1 MSDGG
6 DATLSA
12 DTLSVDAQDLE
23 QAEELAQAIIHGDVT
38 RLKEMLAVDGDELLK
53 RFVGAEDQ
61 TALHLACDVN
71 VKGDEMVKMLTAH
84 GSDVHAQD
92 AALRTPLLVACEVKA
107 FDAACHLMSSTAAS
121 LVVADENGQTPL
133 HWLAMHGSADLL
145 ALALKK
151 GAEVDPLNSSRQTPL
166 NLAIANS
173 HLACALVLLDAGAS
187 PSVLDEQK
195 RTAMHLAM
203 QHSGGAGACSESTL
217 LLLRLL
223 QLDPTL
229 ATAVDAD
236 KRTPLHWACGK
247 NAQPCVRALIKSGA
261 PVDATDWAGR
271 TPLLWAVLVDAV
283 EAASELLESNADA
296 LICDRDQR
304 TALHWAADRASE
316 GCMKLLL
323 KTALTENLDTADWGG
338 YSALHYAARRGGI
351 QCVKMLLAS
360 GADRR
365 VVGMRGETPADLTT
379 CEVTKALLM
388 EKIGMKRQRS
398 LSSANSLVLFSVLP
412 DLTRQ
417 FYEAW
422 TRGDLSNHVTPELRE
437 LPVLT
442 ELMRRHGSYTI
453 DDLHVST
460 KSSKV
465 VVELTSASAAA
476 SPAKRANGANG
487 KNGNGDA
494 RKATAKAMHSL
505 GFTDDG
511 LVCSFV
517 PYCLQPEM
525 LS

>member
-107 FDAACHLMSSTAAS
+107 FDASATSCPRRPPRSSWRTRTARRRCTGWRCTAR
-121 LVVADENGQTPL
+121 LI
-133 HWLAMHGSADLL
+133 
-145 ALALKK
+145 
-151 GAEVDPLNSSRQTPL
+151 SSRSPSRRAPRSTPSTRP
-166 NLAIANS
+166 AKRRS
-173 HLACALVLLDAGAS
+173 TSPSPTQLACALVLLDAGAS

-261 PVDATDWAGR
+261 PVDAADWAGR

-442 ELMRRHGSYTI
+442 HFASELAAHSERNSEAQR
-453 DDLHVST
+453 DVFFRDLARAV
-460 KSSKV
+460 KKASSSLERV
-465 VVELTSASAAA
+465 AAA
-476 SPAKRANGANG
+476 MR
-487 KNGNGDA
+487 
-494 RKATAKAMHSL
+494 
-505 GFTDDG
+505 
-511 LVCSFV
+511 
-517 PYCLQPEM
+517 
-525 LS
+525 